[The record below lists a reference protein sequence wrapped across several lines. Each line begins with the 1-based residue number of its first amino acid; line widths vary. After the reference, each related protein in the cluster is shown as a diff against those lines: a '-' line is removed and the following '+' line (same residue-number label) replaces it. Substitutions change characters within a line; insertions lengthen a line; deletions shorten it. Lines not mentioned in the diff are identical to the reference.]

1 MTDVSNRPCITLTGA
16 EHALQAALRHADEI
30 GVPVCVAVT
39 DRGGNLV
46 SFARQDDAPLMS
58 AQLAQDK
65 AYSVVAFKGL
75 ATREWWDLIRDD
87 APLRHGIVKTDRLT
101 VFGGG
106 VPIAAGDEVIGAI
119 GVSGGSAEQD
129 HDIATAGACVLGGS

>member
-1 MTDVSNRPCITLTGA
+1 MTDIDTQRCITLAGA
-16 EHALQAALRHADEI
+16 TRALTAAMEHAASLES
-30 GVPVCVAVT
+30 VAVV

-46 SFARQDDAPLMS
+46 SFARMDGAPLMS

-65 AYSVVAFKGL
+65 GYSVVAFKGL
-75 ATREWWDLIRDD
+75 ATREWWDLIRDEP
-87 APLRHGIVKTDRLT
+87 ALLHGIVKTARLT

-106 VPIAAGDEVIGAI
+106 VAIAEGETLVGAV

-129 HDIATAGACVLGGS
+129 HEIAEAGAAAVGG